1 MCHSI
6 LKQTKG
12 DFEAKVEGAVCCHA
26 REESE
31 VKDVGAETV
40 ARLGVDAEGAD
51 GEQVEIDSL
60 CANHSGDARN
70 AGE

>member
-1 MCHSI
+1 MVRRH
-6 LKQTKG
+6 T
-12 DFEAKVEGAVCCHA
+12 

-31 VKDVGAETV
+31 VKDVRAETV
-40 ARLGVDAEGAD
+40 ACFGVDAEGAD